1 MESIKQVRLWLTA
14 TVKKQKLKEKL
25 TFAMTDNP
33 LNGYQPSKFSD
44 DELEKM
50 EQQYQQLKTQAF
62 WA

>member
-1 MESIKQVRLWLTA
+1 MKTIKQVQKWLYA

-25 TFAMTDNP
+25 TFAMTENP
-33 LNGYQPSKFSD
+33 LNRYQPSKFSD